1 MTHIVVA
8 PTNVV
13 SFPEGGGHFW
23 VYMQYVTALRRLGCE
38 VTWFERLR
46 PSGDPQRD
54 AGLAAG
60 LRARLAPF
68 GMAEHVI
75 HHDGE
80 VLPPGAERRLASADL
95 LLNFQ
100 YDMSP
105 SLLARFR
112 RTALVDIDPGLLQHW
127 IAMGEIAPARHD
139 LYFSTGETVGAP
151 GSAVPDCGLPWQ
163 RIRPPVDLVSWPF
176 VPPPEA
182 APFTTVSS
190 WMGGV
195 DGEWVSDG
203 RGGFYDNNK
212 RVAFLRYLE
221 LPRLARCD
229 FELALCLDES
239 PESEARA
246 RESAYADYVGDA
258 ADRARLEQHGFRV
271 RHAFDVAGSPERY
284 QRYLQASRGEFSCVK
299 PSCLHFRNAWISD
312 RTLCYLAT
320 GRPAVVEDT
329 GPSAYLPDGEGLL
342 RFTSLAEAADAVRRV
357 DADYER
363 HCRAARALAEAHF
376 DANVVVAGLL
386 NQALARTHASAAS
399 AHL

>member
-1 MTHIVVA
+1 VTRVVVS
-8 PTNVV
+8 PTNVA

-23 VYMQYVTALRRLGCE
+23 VYMQYVTALLRLGCD
-38 VTWFERLR
+38 VIWLERLR
-46 PSGDPQRD
+46 SSGDPDRD
-54 AGLAAG
+54 RS
-60 LRARLAPF
+60 LRARLFERLAPF
-68 GMAEHVI
+68 RMADRAILYRGDE
-75 HHDGE
+75 
-80 VLPPGAERRLASADL
+80 LPPAVERLLASADL

-105 SLLARFR
+105 RLLAHFR

-127 IAMGEIAPARHD
+127 IGLGEITPAPHD
-139 LYFSTGETVGAP
+139 VYFTTGETVGTPNA
-151 GSAVPDCGLPWQ
+151 AVPDCGLPWK
-163 RIRPPVDLVSWPF
+163 RIRPPVDLESWPF
-176 VPPPEA
+176 VPPPEG

-195 DGEWVSDG
+195 DGEWVDDG

-221 LPRLARCD
+221 LPRLARRD

-246 RESAYADYVGDA
+246 RQQAYADYEGDA
-258 ADRARLEQHGFRV
+258 VDRKRLESHGWRV
-271 RHAFDVAGSPERY
+271 RHAYDAAGSPERY
-284 QRYLQASRGEFSCVK
+284 QHYIQASRAEFSCVK
-299 PSCLHFRNAWISD
+299 PSCIHFQNAWISD

-329 GPSAYLPDGEGLL
+329 GPSAYLPNGEGLL
-342 RFTSLAEAADAVRRV
+342 RFSSLAEAADAVRRV
-357 DADYER
+357 DADYAR

-376 DANVVVAGLL
+376 DAKQVVAGVLE
-386 NQALARTHASAAS
+386 QALA
-399 AHL
+399 